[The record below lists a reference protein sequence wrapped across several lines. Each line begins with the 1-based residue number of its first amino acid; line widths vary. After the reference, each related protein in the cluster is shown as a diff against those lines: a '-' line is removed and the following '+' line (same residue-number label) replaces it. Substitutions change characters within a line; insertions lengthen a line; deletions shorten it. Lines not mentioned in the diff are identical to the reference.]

1 MPKYLLQASYTAAG
15 AAGLLKEGGT
25 GRLKA
30 ITTLVEGAGGKVESA
45 YWVMGDDDFIMIA
58 DLPDVTA
65 AAAASLT
72 VGASGA
78 AEVHD
83 LRAADRRPGRRG
95 RQAAESNYRPPG
107 G

>member
-1 MPKYLLQASYTAAG
+1 MPKYLLRASYTASG
-15 AAGLLKEGGT
+15 AAGLLREGGT

-45 YWVMGDDDFIMIA
+45 YWVMGEDDFIMIA

-65 AAAASLT
+65 VAAASLT

-78 AEVHD
+78 AEVTTAE
-83 LRAADRRPGRRG
+83 LLTAAQVDEATKRRVD
-95 RQAAESNYRPPG
+95 YRPPG

>member
-1 MPKYLLQASYTAAG
+1 MPKYLFRASYTAAG

-25 GRLKA
+25 SREKA
-30 ITTLVEGAGGKVESA
+30 ISALVKGAGGTVEA
-45 YWVMGDDDFIMIA
+45 TYWVMGADDFIMIA

-78 AEVHD
+78 AEITTSE
-83 LRAADRRPGRRG
+83 LLTAAQVDEIAKRRVD
-95 RQAAESNYRPPG
+95 YRPPG

>member
-1 MPKYLLQASYTAAG
+1 MPKYLLRASYTASG

-45 YWVMGDDDFIMIA
+45 YWAMGEDDFIMIA

-65 AAAASLT
+65 VAAASLT

-78 AEVHD
+78 AEVTTAE
-83 LRAADRRPGRRG
+83 LLTAAQVDEATKRRVD
-95 RQAAESNYRPPG
+95 YRPPG

>member
-1 MPKYLLQASYTAAG
+1 MPKYLLQASYTASG

-25 GRLKA
+25 GRIKA
-30 ITTLVEGAGGKVESA
+30 ITKLVEGVGGKVEAA
-45 YWVMGDDDFIMIA
+45 YWVMGKDDFIMIA

-78 AEVHD
+78 AEVRTSE
-83 LRAADRRPGRRG
+83 LLTAAQVDEVTKRRV
-95 RQAAESNYRPPG
+95 NYRPPG